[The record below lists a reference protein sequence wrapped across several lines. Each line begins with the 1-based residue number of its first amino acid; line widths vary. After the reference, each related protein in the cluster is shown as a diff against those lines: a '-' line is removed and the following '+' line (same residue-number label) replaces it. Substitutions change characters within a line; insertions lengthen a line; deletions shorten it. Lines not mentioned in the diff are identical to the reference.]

1 MDKETFTYKT
11 ADDLAI
17 EADVYRTET
26 AAPAPVLVYIHG
38 GALMFGARTG
48 IKKEQLEH
56 YLAWG
61 YTVVSI
67 DYRLA
72 PETKLPGIIADLND
86 AMTWVHDE
94 GPKLL
99 NVDAA
104 RIGVVGHS
112 AGGYLALMAG
122 CCSPVRPSAVVSF
135 YGYGDIVGD
144 WYAKPDTFY
153 NHQMP
158 VSKEE
163 AAASVGDHPISYSD
177 DFHKRWP
184 FYLYCRQQGLWPNEV
199 GGRDPETDPEFFQG
213 YCPEKNVTPAFPPTL
228 LLHGDADTDVPHTQ
242 SLQMDEAFKA
252 AGVDHEL
259 IIVPGGAHG
268 FDGAG
273 MENPAV
279 ADVFEHVRAFLA
291 RHVQG
296 EATNP

>member
-1 MDKETFTYKT
+1 MDKGTFTYKT
-11 ADDLAI
+11 EDGLAI
-17 EADVYRTET
+17 EADVYREGSDD
-26 AAPAPVLVYIHG
+26 PAPVLVYIHG
-38 GALMFGARTG
+38 GALISGSRSS
-48 IKKEQLEH
+48 IKKEQLES

-72 PETKLPGIIADLND
+72 PETKLPGIIADLDD
-86 AMTWVHDE
+86 ALTWVHDE
-94 GPKLL
+94 GPRLL
-99 NVDAA
+99 NIDAA

-122 CCSPVRPSAVVSF
+122 CCALVKPRAVVSF

-163 AAASVGDHPISYSD
+163 AFASVGDHPVSQTSD
-177 DFHKRWP
+177 YQQRWP

-199 GGRDPETDPEFFQG
+199 GGRDPETDPEYFQG

-228 LLHGDADTDVPHTQ
+228 LIHGDADTDVPHTQ
-242 SLQMDEAFKA
+242 SLQMAEAFKA
-252 AGVDHEL
+252 AGVEHEL
-259 IIVPGGAHG
+259 IVIPGGAHG

-273 MENPAV
+273 LDNPVV
-279 ADVFEHVRAFLA
+279 ADVFKRVRAFLS
-291 RHVQG
+291 RHLSLE
-296 EATNP
+296 EA